1 MRKTAEEIGIIV
13 MVVLMLF
20 VAAYTGA
27 ELQRLR
33 LENEHL
39 RAECAMKNDA
49 IRYLND
55 LVYGE

>member
-39 RAECAMKNDA
+39 RACAMKNDA